1 MKVCIPTEG
10 DGGIDDSVGQHF
22 GRVPTYTV
30 VDIDTGEVE
39 VIANTSEHR
48 GGTGLPPELIS
59 KTGTHVML
67 CGGLGPKAVTMF
79 EQFGIDVFVG
89 AEGTVRDAI
98 EAWKQGMLME
108 ATDENACREHRHG

>member
-10 DGGIDDSVGQHF
+10 DGGIDDLVGQHF

-30 VDIDTGEVE
+30 VDIDTGEVK
-39 VIANTSEHR
+39 VIANVSEHR

-59 KTGTHVML
+59 TTGTHIML
-67 CGGLGPKAVTMF
+67 CGGLGPKAITMF

-89 AEGTVRDAI
+89 AKGTVRDAV

>member
-10 DGGIDDSVGQHF
+10 EGGIDAPVGQHF
-22 GRVPTYTV
+22 GRVPTYTI
-30 VDIDTGEVE
+30 VDLDTNEVE
-39 VIANTSEHR
+39 VTQNTSEHM
-48 GGTGLPPELIS
+48 GGVGLPPEFIS

-89 AEGTVRDAI
+89 ASGTVRDAI
-98 EAWKQGMLME
+98 EAWQQGQLME
-108 ATDENACREHRHG
+108 ATDENACREHRHH

>member
-10 DGGIDDSVGQHF
+10 EGGIDAPVGQHF
-22 GRVPTYTV
+22 GRVPTYTI
-30 VDIDTGEVE
+30 VDLDTNEVE
-39 VIANTSEHR
+39 VTPNTSEHM
-48 GGTGLPPELIS
+48 GGVGLPPEFIS

-89 AEGTVRDAI
+89 AAGTVRDAI
-98 EAWKQGMLME
+98 EAWQQGKLME
-108 ATDENACREHRHG
+108 ATDENACREHRHH